1 MFDPVVTSG
10 PISPT
15 RAETRRASI
24 IARCATLAI
33 ALCWTI
39 AGGAAALAAQ
49 SAPNRGAQSGVMGLP
64 HGDIAALP
72 GALDDSSAREVARE
86 IQELAPLE
94 EALRDV
100 HGLTQ
105 PQSDS
110 LAALEQRYAKVFAAL
125 AGSARSM
132 IDDAGAAGLAPNAA
146 ELRSLCE
153 TVWSVRGAE
162 LLSARAMLTTRAQ
175 RARFDANV
183 TKIQCEEAQLVED
196 VLRRSSAGLD
206 GSVRT

>member
-1 MFDPVVTSG
+1 MFDPLVTSG
-10 PISPT
+10 PIPPT
-15 RAETRRASI
+15 RAEARRASI
-24 IARCATLAI
+24 IARCAMIAI

-39 AGGAAALAAQ
+39 ACGAGSLAAQ
-49 SAPNRGAQSGVMGLP
+49 SAPNEGARSGLMGLR
-64 HGDIAALP
+64 HGDIVAP
-72 GALDDSSAREVARE
+72 PALDDSSAREVARE
-86 IQELAPLE
+86 IEELAPLE
-94 EALRDV
+94 EALRDI

-110 LAALEQRYAKVFAAL
+110 LAALEQRYAKVFASL
-125 AGSARSM
+125 AGSARTL
-132 IDDAGAAGLAPNAA
+132 IDDASATGIAPNVA

-162 LLSARAMLTTRAQ
+162 LIAARAILTTRAQ